1 MAHEFMNDERTTA
14 YLLNELSES
23 ETEQFED
30 ECFAQPEW
38 PDAEL
43 DSAEEDL
50 IQAYIKKELS
60 PERRQRFEEY
70 YLTTDARRERVL
82 LAGAFLRV
90 ACSTVP
96 RRFTVTQR
104 LLAWLK
110 SLASEPPV
118 PLPRFAGIVLT
129 IGLGAALLWFVVR
142 PGAPQTFAN
151 ISLAI
156 TSESRRATGS
166 PVKKVELPLAE
177 DALRISMTL
186 PEPAPQGTT
195 YRVQWEDITGPL
207 EDLDIEKQDANSIS
221 VVIPAAKLKEG
232 QYTLKLFRTKPSETE
247 ELVPGDYLFYAD

>member
-1 MAHEFMNDERTTA
+1 MAHEFMNVERTTA

-23 ETEQFED
+23 ETKQFED

-60 PERRQRFEEY
+60 PERRKRFDEY

-90 ACSTVP
+90 ACTTEP
-96 RRFTVTQR
+96 KLTLTRR

-110 SLASEPPV
+110 SLTSEPPV
-118 PLPRFAGIVLT
+118 PVPRFAAIVLT
-129 IGLGAALLWFVVR
+129 IGLGAALLWVVVR
-142 PGAPQTFAN
+142 PRAPQTFAN

-166 PVKKVELPLAE
+166 PVEKVKLPLAE

-186 PEPAPQGTT
+186 PESAPQGTT
-195 YRVQWEDITGPL
+195 YRVQWEDTKGPL

-221 VVIPAAKLKEG
+221 VVIPAAKLKQG
-232 QYTLKLFRTKPSETE
+232 QYTLKLFRTKPGETE
-247 ELVPGDYLFYAD
+247 ARVSGNYLFNAD